1 MSGQPDLPRVL
12 VVGAEPFQATTGS
25 GVTLANLFEG
35 WPRDRLAQVYTA
47 AVEPSTE
54 VCSRFHRVDPRS
66 SPVDHYGRRLLGR
79 GGGLWER
86 DDPAIGA
93 IPVSAGA
100 PSSARLHAELR
111 ALADLSP
118 LRVAGRLAGWVRA
131 FRPDVIYS
139 MLGSVRIMR
148 LADRL
153 ARCGGAPLVPHFM
166 DDWPA
171 TLYASGELL
180 GYGQRSVRRHLD
192 RVMDRCVGGLCISDA
207 MASEY
212 ERRYDRSFA
221 AFANCVDESAF
232 VEPVDGSAQPGALRL
247 SYVGGLH
254 LDRWAALRQVGL
266 ALGDLP
272 GDLPPP
278 RLTVHAPEAD
288 LARYRDR
295 FADCPQVQLGAP
307 LRGAEVTR
315 ALAGADV
322 LVHVESFRPELRRYT
337 RFSLSTKIPQYLAAG
352 RPVLAY
358 GPGEL
363 ASMRHLDAA
372 GAAVGVDVEDRRQLR
387 QALERLCRD
396 GALRGR
402 LARAGHDW
410 ARRHHSRGQVAR
422 AFAARLTEVS
432 AVAVPGPV
440 SERTAR

>member
-1 MSGQPDLPRVL
+1 MSGQPGRARVL
-12 VVGAEPFQATTGS
+12 VVGAEPFRTSTGS
-25 GVTLANLFEG
+25 GTTLASLFAG

-47 AVEPSTE
+47 AAEPSTE
-54 VCSRFHRVDPRS
+54 ICSRFHRIDPRS
-66 SPVDHYGRRLLGR
+66 SPIDHYGRRLLSR
-79 GGGLWER
+79 GGSSWR
-86 DDPAIGA
+86 RADPAIGA

-111 ALADLSP
+111 AVADLSP
-118 LRVAGRLAGWVRA
+118 LRVAGPLVEWVRA

-153 ARCGGAPLVPHFM
+153 AECSGAPLVPHFM

-180 GYGQRSVRRHLD
+180 GHGQRSVRRHLD
-192 RVMDRCVGGLCISDA
+192 RVMRRCVSGLCISDE
-207 MASEY
+207 MAREY
-212 ERRYDRSFA
+212 ERRYDRPFT

-232 VEPVDGSAQPGALRL
+232 LDPVDGRAEPRVLRL

-254 LDRWAALRQVGL
+254 LDRWAVLRQVGL
-266 ALGDLP
+266 ALGELPADLP
-272 GDLPPP
+272 RP

-288 LARYRDR
+288 LVHYRDR
-295 FADCPQVQLGAP
+295 FADCPQVDLGES
-307 LRGAEVTR
+307 LSGAEVTR
-315 ALAGADV
+315 ALAWADV
-322 LVHVESFRPELRRYT
+322 LVHVESFRAELRRYT

-358 GPGEL
+358 GPGEI

-372 GAAVGVDVEDRRQLR
+372 GAAMVVGVESRGELR
-387 QALERLCRD
+387 HALERLCRD

-402 LARAGHDW
+402 LAHAGHSW
-410 ARRHHSRGQVAR
+410 ASRHHRKDQVAR
-422 AFAARLTEVS
+422 AFAARLAEVS
-432 AVAVPGPV
+432 AVPGPLP
-440 SERTAR
+440 EGTML